1 MKTKPF
7 DICNKIIVGANILI
21 FLALDL
27 AGDTESAVFM
37 YDHGAMYPEAVWGAG
52 EWYRLIT
59 CMFLHFGI
67 HHLANNML
75 ILFFLGEYLERSM
88 GHIKYALLYIGSGLG
103 GSLLSMLFMI
113 RNQEAAVS
121 AGASGAVFG
130 VIGALIFIAL
140 RNKGKLGDLTFRRL
154 VFMAVLSL
162 YHGFTA
168 SGVDN
173 MAHIG
178 GLVCGFLLSGLL
190 YRKKND
196 SD

>member
-1 MKTKPF
+1 MKTKPY
-7 DICNKIIVGANILI
+7 DICNKIIVAANILI
-21 FLALDL
+21 FLVLDVT
-27 AGDTESAVFM
+27 GDTESAVFM
-37 YDHGAMYPEAVWGAG
+37 YDHGAMYPDAVWGGG
-52 EWYRLIT
+52 EWYRLIS

-75 ILFFLGEYLERSM
+75 ILFFLGEYLERSL
-88 GHIKYALLYIGSGLG
+88 GHIKYVLLYICSGFG
-103 GSLLSMLFMI
+103 GSLLSMFFMI
-113 RNQEAAVS
+113 RNQDAAVS

-140 RNKGKLGDLTFRRL
+140 RNKGKLGDLTSKRL
-154 VFMAVLSL
+154 AFMAVLSL

-173 MAHIG
+173 MAHVG
-178 GLVCGFLLSGLL
+178 GLVCGFLLSALL
-190 YRKKND
+190 YRKNYD